1 MSYVKKTSLAL
12 LLCAFLTLY
21 AAPALAQLLI
31 SPVRVVFEDRS
42 RSQTVSL
49 INTSD
54 TTRTYRIEFFDT
66 QMGADGM
73 YENITRS
80 GNIPEGFVSASDFLR
95 YSPRQVTLGPRESQQ
110 IRIAVRKPEGLP
122 TGEYRTHMIL
132 KQLAQLDDVQSSVDR
147 VTTAIRA
154 NISFSIPI
162 IVRHGQLEAQAKIAD
177 IRYGTNED
185 GEEGLFVKVTRT
197 GHSSTYGSLVAY
209 NPNQRIAEE
218 AVGVLNNFA
227 VFTEASER
235 NTFVRFREPVSSG
248 QQLIITYEGR
258 EDAEGRLY
266 DETTYTIP

>member
-1 MSYVKKTSLAL
+1 
-12 LLCAFLTLY
+12 
-21 AAPALAQLLI
+21 
-31 SPVRVVFEDRS
+31 
-42 RSQTVSL
+42 
-49 INTSD
+49 
-54 TTRTYRIEFFDT
+54 
-66 QMGADGM
+66 
-73 YENITRS
+73 
-80 GNIPEGFVSASDFLR
+80 
-95 YSPRQVTLGPRESQQ
+95 
-110 IRIAVRKPEGLP
+110 
-122 TGEYRTHMIL
+122 MIL
-132 KQLAQLDDVQSSVDR
+132 KQLAQIDDVQNTVDR
-147 VTTAIRA
+147 VSTAIRA

-162 IVRHGQLEAQAKIAD
+162 VVRHGQLEAQAKIAD

-197 GHSSTYGSLVAY
+197 GNSSTYGSLVAY
-209 NPNQRIAEE
+209 DPNQRIAEE